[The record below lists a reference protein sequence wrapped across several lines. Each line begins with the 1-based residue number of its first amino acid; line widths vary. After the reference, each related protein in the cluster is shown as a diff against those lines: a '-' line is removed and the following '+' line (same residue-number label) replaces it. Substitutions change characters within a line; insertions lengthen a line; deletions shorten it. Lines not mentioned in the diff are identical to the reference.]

1 VSQHAV
7 RKAQQFIGEQRVRPS
22 QLQAA
27 IVGVLQH
34 VSGSGL
40 SEVLNEVLMLKEED
54 KEEDEG
60 ESGLDGPAVGSE
72 VAGVALKAALLCA
85 DRL

>member
-1 VSQHAV
+1 
-7 RKAQQFIGEQRVRPS
+7 
-22 QLQAA
+22 
-27 IVGVLQH
+27 